1 MKFFRPKI
9 SFWSAGIGNHHI
21 VSSFNTV
28 FLQSQGLIVLLA
40 NCQENLTNCW
50 RLLEII
56 RHPFWRRQQIY
67 PYENNYEFSL
77 AYLQLLSIHA
87 KIKRELLNL
96 LRGGDYCSQPG
107 GGPPSLEN
115 WISFTPS
122 LILYLIYHNWIYTL
136 HITLDDDSSN
146 ILVKLH
152 TSKDICKLNNK
163 KLTCWKLLCT
173 KKIIMSKSSEQLW
186 LRYSVH
192 LSLLKSMLGWDYVH
206 TIMSIQICAYFW
218 ESCNILI
225 ESNGR
230 FFCAQWRIC
239 QRHIN
244 LRPCK
249 GLAYNCL
256 QFTCTLSVTV

>member
-1 MKFFRPKI
+1 MKKKVKKSKTSMKFFRPKI

-107 GGPPSLEN
+107 YFFLTWRATWPWKLNFFYTFTDTLPD
-115 WISFTPS
+115 ISQ
-122 LILYLIYHNWIYTL
+122 LNLYLAHHSW
-136 HITLDDDSSN
+136 
-146 ILVKLH
+146 
-152 TSKDICKLNNK
+152 
-163 KLTCWKLLCT
+163 W
-173 KKIIMSKSSEQLW
+173 W
-186 LRYSVH
+186 
-192 LSLLKSMLGWDYVH
+192 
-206 TIMSIQICAYFW
+206 
-218 ESCNILI
+218 
-225 ESNGR
+225 
-230 FFCAQWRIC
+230 
-239 QRHIN
+239 
-244 LRPCK
+244 
-249 GLAYNCL
+249 
-256 QFTCTLSVTV
+256 QF